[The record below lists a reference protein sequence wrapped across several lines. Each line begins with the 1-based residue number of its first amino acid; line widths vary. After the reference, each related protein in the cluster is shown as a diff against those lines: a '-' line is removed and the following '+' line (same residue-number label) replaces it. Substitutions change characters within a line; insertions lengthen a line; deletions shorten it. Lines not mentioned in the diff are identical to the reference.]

1 MSVAAHFIGEP
12 DRRIFLVTRRPAA
25 ARGGAVLLVPP
36 FGEEMNKT
44 RRMYADVAH
53 GLMLRGIASVLP
65 DLFGTGDS
73 EGEFREATWD
83 RWIRDISSTLAWME
97 TEGWPVRAVLAT
109 RLGCSLAGEALL
121 ASGAAMNAT
130 VFWQPVADGSRFL
143 VQLLRLRVAAS
154 MMEPGRNETAGG
166 LRQRLRDGETL
177 EVAGYEIAP
186 RLAEQLD
193 GVRLGAALGKH
204 LGAWHWMELVRD
216 AQAALPAEADRSIT
230 QARANGLEPT
240 VRTIA
245 GEPFWTSTEIV
256 RNAALT
262 RETIDVLCAAA

>member
-1 MSVAAHFIGEP
+1 LSVAAHFIGEP
-12 DRRIFLVTRRPAA
+12 DSRILVVSRRPAA
-25 ARGGAVLLVPP
+25 PRGSAVLLVPP

-44 RRMYADVAH
+44 RRMYTDVAH
-53 GLMLRGIASVLP
+53 GLMQRGIASVLP

-83 RWIRDISSTLAWME
+83 RWVRDISSTLAWTE
-97 TEGWPVRAVLAT
+97 AEGWPVCAVLAT
-109 RLGCSLAGEALL
+109 RLGCCLAGEAAL
-121 ASGAAMNAT
+121 ASGAALRAT

-154 MMEPGRNETAGG
+154 MMEPGRNETAGS

-186 RLAEQLD
+186 RLAEQLEA
-193 GVRLGAALGKH
+193 VRLSAAIGRH
-204 LGAWHWMELVRD
+204 LGVWHWMELVRD
-216 AQAALPAEADRSIT
+216 AQGALPAEAERSIA
-230 QARANGLEPT
+230 QARASGLEPT

-245 GEPFWTSTEIV
+245 GEPFWASTEIV
-256 RNAALT
+256 RNAELT
-262 RETIDVLCAAA
+262 RATLDALCAAA